1 LAIDAASFAHG
12 KSRGAAIGAD
22 ALGAA
27 ACALFLLTF
36 HAIGGFPTLDASGND
51 NDSLLRLVQ
60 IRDLIGG
67 QGWFDL
73 HQYRMGPD
81 GGFVMH
87 WSRLVDAPI
96 AAIML
101 AVAAMSGSMVLGE
114 TVALIA
120 WPLALLAA
128 AMFFL
133 IRIGRAV
140 GGDWAML
147 PMLVVGAAALHFIGI
162 FVPGNIDHHNVQ
174 LVLSLAAIAALS
186 APEAGARQGAA
197 AGACAAL
204 MLAVGMETLP
214 YVAVAGLYVAAR
226 FLVAGR
232 AKAALATGFG
242 AAFAGVAA
250 VAFLATIPGSDW
262 LSAQCDAYSIPQFAI
277 AAIAGA
283 GLAVAAGME
292 PVRRRFAMRV
302 IALAGIGMAAAAI
315 AAIFFPQCLAAP
327 YSTLDPRLK
336 TFVLDGVV
344 EAQPIWKVL
353 KYNPAMAAGYYVTPV
368 LGLFLLAWK
377 MRRGG
382 LAQPAIVVL
391 AFLAAAIGVSI
402 WQVRG
407 STFAIPLATIP
418 LCAWVGEW
426 RARVAAGGGSPATLK
441 MALAWVVSLNVA
453 WSASANAIAGAV
465 GAPLSPGG
473 AEASAGTCDRA
484 SDFAALAAL
493 PATTVLAISNL
504 GTPILSHTHHRVLA
518 GPYHRNVAGDVLAL
532 QAFMGSEAEAAAIV
546 EQNGVELVAMCRGNS
561 ETAMLSEAAPAGF
574 ITALAGGAV
583 PAWLERLPG
592 AVGEPLDIY
601 RLRKQF

>member
-1 LAIDAASFAHG
+1 LAVDAARFTRA
-12 KSRGAAIGAD
+12 KSRGGAIGAD
-22 ALGAA
+22 ALAAA
-27 ACALFLLTF
+27 ACGLFLLAF
-36 HAIGGFPTLDASGND
+36 HAIGGFPTLDASGTD

-60 IRDLIGG
+60 VRDLIGG

-73 HQYRMGPD
+73 HQYRMGPE

-96 AAIML
+96 AAIIL
-101 AVAAMSGSMVLGE
+101 AVDTMTGSMAWSE

-120 WPLALLAA
+120 WPLTLAA
-128 AMFFL
+128 TAMFFL
-133 IRIGRAV
+133 IRITRAV

-147 PMLVVGAAALHFIGI
+147 PVLVVGAAALHFIGI

-174 LVLSLAAIAALS
+174 LVLSLAAIAALCT
-186 APEAGARQGAA
+186 AEAGARQGAA

-204 MLAVGMETLP
+204 MLAVGMEALP

-226 FLVAGR
+226 FLADGR
-232 AKAALATGFG
+232 ARAALATGFG

-250 VAFLATIPGSDW
+250 VAFLATVPGSNW

-277 AAIAGA
+277 AAIAGV
-283 GLAVAAGME
+283 GLAVAASLA
-292 PVRRRFAMRV
+292 PLRQRFATRF
-302 IALAGIGMAAAAI
+302 IALASVGIAAAAI
-315 AAIFFPQCLAAP
+315 AALFFPQCLAAP
-327 YSTLDPRLK
+327 YATLDPRMKIFL
-336 TFVLDGVV
+336 LDGVI
-344 EAQPIWKVL
+344 EAQPIWSVL
-353 KYNPAMAAGYYVTPV
+353 RLNPAMAVSYYVTPV
-368 LGLFLLAWK
+368 LALLLLGWK
-377 MRRGG
+377 MRRSG

-391 AFLAAAIGVSI
+391 AFLAAAIAVSI

-407 STFAIPLATIP
+407 SMFAIPLATIP

-426 RARVAAGGGSPATLK
+426 RARVAAGDGSPATLK

-484 SDFAALAAL
+484 SDFTALAAL

-546 EQNGVELVAMCRGNS
+546 EQNGVGLVVLCRGNS
-561 ETAMLSEAAPAGF
+561 ETTALSGWAPAGF
-574 ITALAGGAV
+574 IAALAGGVV

-592 AVGEPLDIY
+592 AAGEPLDIY
-601 RLRKQF
+601 RVRKQF

>member
-1 LAIDAASFAHG
+1 M
-12 KSRGAAIGAD
+12 
-22 ALGAA
+22 
-27 ACALFLLTF
+27 
-36 HAIGGFPTLDASGND
+36 
-51 NDSLLRLVQ
+51 Q

-73 HQYRMGPD
+73 HQYRMGPE

-101 AVAAMSGSMVLGE
+101 AVAAISGSMVLGE

-120 WPLALLAA
+120 WPLALFAA

-140 GGDWAML
+140 GSDWAML
-147 PMLVVGAAALHFIGI
+147 PIVIVGAAALYFIGI
-162 FVPGNIDHHNVQ
+162 FAPGNIDHHNVQ
-174 LVLSLAAIAALS
+174 LVLSLAAIAALC
-186 APEAGARQGAA
+186 APEAGGRHGAA

-214 YVAVAGLYVAAR
+214 YVAVAGLYVAAC
-226 FLVAGR
+226 FLIAGR
-232 AKAALATGFG
+232 AKAALAIGFG
-242 AAFAGVAA
+242 TAFAA
-250 VAFLATIPGSDW
+250 VATAAFVATVPGSAW
-262 LSAQCDAYSIPQFAI
+262 FSAECDAYSIPQFAI

-283 GLAVAAGME
+283 GLAIAAGLA
-292 PVRRRFAMRV
+292 PLHQRFAMRF
-302 IALAGIGMAAAAI
+302 IALAGIGIAAAATVVL
-315 AAIFFPQCLAAP
+315 FFPQCLAAP
-327 YSTLDPRLK
+327 YATLDPRMK
-336 TFVLDGVV
+336 DFFLDGIV
-344 EAQPIWKVL
+344 EAQPVWKVL
-353 KYNPAMAAGYYVTPV
+353 RYNPAMAVGYYVTPL
-368 LGLFLLAWK
+368 LGLLLLIW
-377 MRRGG
+377 RLRHGG
-382 LAQPAIVVL
+382 LAQPAVVVL
-391 AFLAAAIGVSI
+391 AFLAAAIAVSI

-418 LCAWVGEW
+418 LCAWVGGW
-426 RARVAAGGGSPATLK
+426 RARAAAGGGAPATLK
-441 MALAWVVSLNVA
+441 MVLAWVVSLNVA

-473 AEASAGTCDRA
+473 GEQSAGTCDRT

-546 EQNGVELVAMCRGNS
+546 EQNGVGLVVLCRGNS
-561 ETAMLSEAAPAGF
+561 ETAALSQWAPAGF
-574 ITALAGGAV
+574 IATLASGEV
-583 PAWLERLPG
+583 PPWLERLAGP
-592 AVGEPLDIY
+592 AGEPLDIY
-601 RLRKQF
+601 RVRGPS